1 MSRQI
6 RHILSLT
13 EAFTAHEAISHWALS
28 KRLMGKGDFIDRL
41 LKGGDVRTQTAE
53 AFIRKL
59 SRAWPTDLEW
69 PRDIPRPSSKQEDA
83 A

>member
-6 RHILSLT
+6 RHILSLA

-53 AFIRKL
+53 AFIEKL
-59 SRAWPTDLEW
+59 SRAWPDDLAW
-69 PRDIPRPSSKQEDA
+69 PSDIPRPSSKKEDA